1 MPIACQFS
9 SGQNFLL
16 KTLACWPASYNSSWK
31 CMKTWNQNIKKF
43 QRFNFLNSRPFE
55 LRDGFHYE
63 CVLVLVGSR
72 KLELRSTFLEFY
84 TKTLIMGIKRAKSNC
99 RIIFYW
105 KKSFGKSFFNIGYRN
120 HYFPN
125 AVQTI
130 RPSATDVSKFSEI
143 LRL

>member
-1 MPIACQFS
+1 
-9 SGQNFLL
+9 
-16 KTLACWPASYNSSWK
+16 
-31 CMKTWNQNIKKF
+31 MKMHESMNQNIKKF

-99 RIIFYW
+99 RIIFY
-105 KKSFGKSFFNIGYRN
+105 
-120 HYFPN
+120 
-125 AVQTI
+125 
-130 RPSATDVSKFSEI
+130 
-143 LRL
+143 